1 MKKLRIYVL
10 VVVLLIGVLAGC
22 GKKEVSEQKRKSEVI
37 TVGASPVPH
46 AKILEYAKKYL
57 KEKGYD
63 LKIVEFTDYVQP
75 NKALLSKELDA
86 NYFQHQPY
94 LDDYN
99 QKNQTDILG
108 LTGINYEPLGLYGG
122 KVQSLKEIPE
132 KGKIGVPN
140 DGSNEA
146 RALLLLE
153 DAGLIQLKKGVGVAA
168 TIKDIVKNPKNLEI
182 IELEAAQLPRS
193 LADLDL
199 AVINGNFAL
208 DAGLSVEKD
217 ALLLEKSDSV
227 GATKYQNL
235 IAVRKEDQN
244 SEKIKALIEVLTSK
258 DLKDYINQSFEKAVV
273 AK

>member
-1 MKKLRIYVL
+1 MKKKLAVVLALTLALSTVVLGGCGASKTDKTIKIGAGITPHAEILEQVKGTLEKEGYTLEIVEYSDYVL
-10 VVVLLIGVLAGC
+10 
-22 GKKEVSEQKRKSEVI
+22 
-37 TVGASPVPH
+37 
-46 AKILEYAKKYL
+46 
-57 KEKGYD
+57 
-63 LKIVEFTDYVQP
+63 P
-75 NKALLSKELDA
+75 NTALDSGELDA

-94 LDDYN
+94 LDDFN
-99 QKNQTDILG
+99 KENGTNIVSVASIHFEPF
-108 LTGINYEPLGLYGG
+108 GIYAG
-122 KVQSLKEIPE
+122 KTASLDDLAD
-132 KGKIGVPN
+132 GATVAVPN
-140 DGSNEA
+140 DTTNEA

-208 DAGLSVEKD
+208 DTGLSVEKD
-217 ALLLEKSDSV
+217 ALLLEKADSV

-235 IAVRKEDQN
+235 IAVRKGDQN
-244 SEKIKALIEVLTSK
+244 TEKIKALIEVLTSK